1 LVGLGPALL
10 AWQTPSVSSLPVVV
24 ALVASGTVAQ
34 LMMTRAYQLAPA
46 AQVGPF
52 IYGSVAFA
60 AVFDWLIFSRHPDGP
75 TTLGAALVVAAGVL
89 SLRGGR
95 RMRAEA

>member
-1 LVGLGPALL
+1 V
-10 AWQTPSVSSLPVVV
+10 TPSANRIPLILAMV
-24 ALVASGTVAQ
+24 AAGTIAQ

-60 AVFDWLIFSRHPDGP
+60 ALFDWLIFSRHPDGLS
-75 TTLGAALVVAAGVL
+75 TLGTALVIAAGIL
-89 SLRGGR
+89 ALRR
-95 RMRAEA
+95 RQASSSRPGVVS